1 MRGGI
6 SLHSNAMSIFNMP
19 KNSSNSTMPNQQ
31 SLKIPPSCRM
41 SEYNLRWEPMINP
54 EWEKTAGK
62 RIKEEL
68 DRRMR
73 LEEERLVRVK
83 AQPFYNRAFIPRL
96 ASPTLS
102 SLRPMP
108 FLTIA

>member
-1 MRGGI
+1 
-6 SLHSNAMSIFNMP
+6 
-19 KNSSNSTMPNQQ
+19 
-31 SLKIPPSCRM
+31 M
-41 SEYNLRWEPMINP
+41 SEYNLRWEPMIDP

-83 AQPFYNRAFIPRL
+83 AQPFFN
-96 ASPTLS
+96 
-102 SLRPMP
+102 
-108 FLTIA
+108 